1 MEETQGNTVQETATE
16 QTAETQVETAPQT
29 AETTTNEQPLTA
41 DEPRSFTQDE
51 LNAIVKERLDR
62 QTAKFL
68 ERLHLESMD
77 GIDELLEH
85 ANGYSQA
92 QELATNYQLE
102 NDELRQQIAFRDND
116 VNKAKIDDIRAY
128 FKGKG
133 LELNDDNLRE
143 QLATHP
149 EWVNA
154 KPRTTTVR
162 TLSPEKNAPKSVDGW
177 EQARKYF
184 GL

>member
-1 MEETQGNTVQETATE
+1 MSSNSSCVSQETAPEQISAEAPAEATASTE
-16 QTAETQVETAPQT
+16 QQLA
-29 AETTTNEQPLTA
+29 A

-92 QELATNYQLE
+92 QELATKYQLE
-102 NDELRQQIAFRDND
+102 NEELRQQIAFRDND
-116 VNKAKIDDIRAY
+116 VNQDKIDDIRAY

-133 LELNDDNLRE
+133 LDLTAENLKE
-143 QLATHP
+143 QLITHP
-149 EWVNA
+149 EWQVQ
-154 KPRTTTVR
+154 KPKQTTIR
-162 TLSPEKNAPKSVDGW
+162 TLSPEKSAPKSVNEW
-177 EQARKYF
+177 ETARKYF